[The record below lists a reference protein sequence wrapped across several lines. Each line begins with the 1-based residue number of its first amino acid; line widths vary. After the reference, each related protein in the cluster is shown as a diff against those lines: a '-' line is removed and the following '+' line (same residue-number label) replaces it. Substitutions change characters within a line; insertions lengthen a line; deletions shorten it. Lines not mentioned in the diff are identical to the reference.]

1 MFIFDGKLG
10 SEGYDP
16 KDWKTKY
23 EMKKE
28 LENSIANDKRN
39 ENTDIQQT
47 VKNCTAND
55 EDAAKVIEKFG
66 GNKESDIAWLERFA
80 NNMVLKFK
88 VSKSIIVYKIALA
101 RLIDDYRKIR
111 ASSLSLHYF

>member
-1 MFIFDGKLG
+1 
-10 SEGYDP
+10 
-16 KDWKTKY
+16 
-23 EMKKE
+23 MKKE

-66 GNKESDIAWLERFA
+66 GNKESDIA
-80 NNMVLKFK
+80 
-88 VSKSIIVYKIALA
+88 
-101 RLIDDYRKIR
+101 
-111 ASSLSLHYF
+111 